1 MGRKKKT
8 QDWTSLTQEDVVDRC
23 AQKKFNDRQQ
33 RAKSS
38 MDMRTKNHDIFS
50 KISHMQNI
58 YPLSGNEWSEGSTQ
72 AIKRK
77 IRAQTIQ
84 RVPDGEI
91 VTQFDKNSI
100 EQIEI
105 EFIFKHKI
113 LTSEYDG
120 KDMLK
125 NIWRAFN
132 YSYDY
137 GFACV
142 RSGFE
147 KDLDGRITALKTNM
161 SEVNR
166 LKTDILNLI
175 NDEILALDTSDIGIP
190 LGSLFLP
197 ELFSGKGPAIPVRI
211 LSIRN
216 SDATFSSK
224 FSQAGINQ
232 TLHQL
237 TMIVSA
243 DVAVLVLGQ
252 TSSFTVNSEVVVAE
266 TVIVGDVPSTFLQ
279 TGGNYESKR

>member
-1 MGRKKKT
+1 MGRKIRRILHLLLAILVAVCLGFLMLRSRYRDVIRDLAET
-8 QDWTSLTQEDVVDRC
+8 QVKNTTSDLTNDAIAKQIAEGIIQYDR
-23 AQKKFNDRQQ
+23 
-33 RAKSS
+33 
-38 MDMRTKNHDIFS
+38 
-50 KISHMQNI
+50 
-58 YPLSGNEWSEGSTQ
+58 
-72 AIKRK
+72 
-77 IRAQTIQ
+77 
-84 RVPDGEI
+84 I
-91 VTQFDKNSI
+91 V
-100 EQIEI
+100 
-105 EFIFKHKI
+105 
-113 LTSEYDG
+113 Y
-120 KDMLK
+120 
-125 NIWRAFN
+125 
-132 YSYDY
+132 
-137 GFACV
+137 
-142 RSGFE
+142 FE

-216 SDATFSSK
+216 SDATFVSK

-237 TMIVSA
+237 TMVVSV
-243 DVAVLVLGQ
+243 DVAILVLGQ